1 MLNNMLYNSSFDS
14 KNSYITQTDGIFHII
29 RKQVYSKNICSITDM
44 LYITYMLYNI
54 LINIY
59 NNMYTTYMLYNTL
72 ISDYHING
80 TIMLYCTLYEYYII
94 Y

>member
-1 MLNNMLYNSSFDS
+1 
-14 KNSYITQTDGIFHII
+14 
-29 RKQVYSKNICSITDM
+29 M